1 MCCGGCKLR
10 SALSSS
16 HLMLHFRAL
25 AADVAVEKDR
35 SGCIGRAGVCERAI
49 CMYLWYGVL

>member
-1 MCCGGCKLR
+1 MCYGGGKLR

-25 AADVAVEKDR
+25 AVDVAVEKDR
-35 SGCIGRAGVCERAI
+35 SGCIGGAGVCERAS
-49 CMYLWYGVL
+49 CMYMWYVVL